1 MTKQPTDN
9 DRYGPDRLLADEVFS
24 LPEKERKSYLKNME
38 VQERSRLI
46 GQVFLRNLN
55 ENVRNEELRITND

>member
-24 LPEKERKSYLKNME
+24 LPEKERKSYLKTWKYK
-38 VQERSRLI
+38 
-46 GQVFLRNLN
+46 N
-55 ENVRNEELRITND
+55 EAG